1 MHSRVKSSFF
11 LTLFAIVLSACG
23 VTPSSSSPSSQ
34 TTSTTSQSSS
44 TSTSTSSAS
53 SSSASS
59 SVDSVTITFNAKGG
73 SAVAPVVVNRNAAVA
88 APAVP
93 TRAGYTFEGWYRGKA
108 GLTWLEPDA
117 VTFPLSASVNTTL
130 FAYWEPTNSKTVNY
144 STGETYFSTL
154 SSTAQRFILN
164 PLTYETSAEN
174 DILSSLSTTLYSS
187 EVDWDKAI
195 EQGVADFK
203 GDFSRIESK
212 EFSIESLDFI
222 TILQGATSFPKDLEG
237 NDFTLPGG
245 KYDRDN
251 ATKITSTDWIF
262 ELREDMF
269 FEDGLQVTASTFE
282 YTLKQFLDPV
292 QNNFRSTSYYKDA
305 DNRSGFPILNA
316 SEYKKQTLE
325 NPVLWSD
332 VGFEVIDN
340 FTFKLTT
347 FEAIPQSFAVSFG
360 NMQLV
365 HPTIYA
371 SSLNGSNSSYGTP
384 QNPYVSY
391 GPYLIKSFNENQLF
405 VLNKNFDFVRKDT
418 ITYKSISYSFTATVE
433 ENMNL
438 FENGSLSAVGLIGQ
452 YYTEYA
458 ENPNVKRAWQGYPSY
473 LIVNTAPSSL
483 ETDAHQKHPIVQDE
497 RFRQALF
504 FGFNR
509 AAYNSTVYAPNA
521 PSVLPVPVDTKG
533 YIQDPLYYSES
544 PNHLENLEDFSIPTG
559 SNGFIPE
566 RAIQLFNA
574 ALTDYLATPGAVSGP
589 VTLKYLVS
597 NNALN
602 VSLAEYIKSMYETLF
617 NTDASNPDKLI
628 IDIVAVASTSIGAI
642 RAAWDFDL
650 LPINLGFGISYGVW
664 FQYAAFGLLGGTV
677 VPEFGLTI
685 PFTGGL
691 DAEGNTIEIDLRED
705 PESWIMEEVDIDLTT
720 TYDYLLELGE
730 EVVFEIDEDGDYVI
744 PGFAWLLEQLEPSEG
759 KPAGI
764 YRGPIYTLA
773 EYVYNESTPWDASA
787 AEPFPG
793 ATEEVWKITA
803 VFEKAFLAQM
813 PLIPMSTL
821 DSAVVYADNV
831 MIDWPAYS
839 SAFGWGAARYRYLT
853 TDTDFADGF
862 YNAYEAA
869 FVATL
874 QA

>member
-1 MHSRVKSSFF
+1 
-11 LTLFAIVLSACG
+11 
-23 VTPSSSSPSSQ
+23 
-34 TTSTTSQSSS
+34 
-44 TSTSTSSAS
+44 
-53 SSSASS
+53 
-59 SVDSVTITFNAKGG
+59 
-73 SAVAPVVVNRNAAVA
+73 
-88 APAVP
+88 
-93 TRAGYTFEGWYRGKA
+93 
-108 GLTWLEPDA
+108 
-117 VTFPLSASVNTTL
+117 
-130 FAYWEPTNSKTVNY
+130 
-144 STGETYFSTL
+144 
-154 SSTAQRFILN
+154 
-164 PLTYETSAEN
+164 
-174 DILSSLSTTLYSS
+174 
-187 EVDWDKAI
+187 
-195 EQGVADFK
+195 
-203 GDFSRIESK
+203 
-212 EFSIESLDFI
+212 
-222 TILQGATSFPKDLEG
+222 
-237 NDFTLPGG
+237 
-245 KYDRDN
+245 
-251 ATKITSTDWIF
+251 
-262 ELREDMF
+262 
-269 FEDGLQVTASTFE
+269 
-282 YTLKQFLDPV
+282 
-292 QNNFRSTSYYKDA
+292 
-305 DNRSGFPILNA
+305 
-316 SEYKKQTLE
+316 
-325 NPVLWSD
+325 
-332 VGFEVIDN
+332 
-340 FTFKLTT
+340 
-347 FEAIPQSFAVSFG
+347 
-360 NMQLV
+360 
-365 HPTIYA
+365 
-371 SSLNGSNSSYGTP
+371 
-384 QNPYVSY
+384 
-391 GPYLIKSFNENQLF
+391 
-405 VLNKNFDFVRKDT
+405 
-418 ITYKSISYSFTATVE
+418 
-433 ENMNL
+433 
-438 FENGSLSAVGLIGQ
+438 
-452 YYTEYA
+452 
-458 ENPNVKRAWQGYPSY
+458 
-473 LIVNTAPSSL
+473 
-483 ETDAHQKHPIVQDE
+483 
-497 RFRQALF
+497 
-504 FGFNR
+504 
-509 AAYNSTVYAPNA
+509 
-521 PSVLPVPVDTKG
+521 
-533 YIQDPLYYSES
+533 
-544 PNHLENLEDFSIPTG
+544 
-559 SNGFIPE
+559 
-566 RAIQLFNA
+566 
-574 ALTDYLATPGAVSGP
+574 
-589 VTLKYLVS
+589 
-597 NNALN
+597 
-602 VSLAEYIKSMYETLF
+602 MYETLF

>member
-23 VTPSSSSPSSQ
+23 VTPSSSSSPSSQ
-34 TTSTTSQSSS
+34 TPSSSAPSSS
-44 TSTSTSSAS
+44 TP
-53 SSSASS
+53 SSSAPSS
-59 SVDSVTITFNAKGG
+59 QETVTVTFDAKGG
-73 SAVAPVVVNRNAAVA
+73 SAVAPVTVNKNGTLA
-88 APAVP
+88 APTAP
-93 TRAGYTFEGWYRGKA
+93 TRAGYQFEGWFRGKA
-108 GLTWLEPDA
+108 GLTWLEPEA
-117 VTFPLSASVNTTL
+117 TTFPLTASVNTTL
-130 FAYWEPTNSKTVNY
+130 FAYWEPTNSKNVNY
-144 STGETYFSTL
+144 SVGETYFSTL

-164 PLTYETSAEN
+164 PMTYETGAEN
-174 DILSSLSTTLYSS
+174 DIMSSLSTTLYSS

-195 EQGVADFK
+195 EQGVAEFK
-203 GDFSRIESK
+203 GDFSKIEAK
-212 EFSIESLDFI
+212 EFSVESLDFI
-222 TILQGATSFPKDLEG
+222 TILQGAETFPQDIEG
-237 NDFTLPGG
+237 NDYTLPGG

-251 ATKITSTDWIF
+251 ATKVSKTEWIYN
-262 ELREDMF
+262 LREDIF

-305 DNRSGFPILNA
+305 DNRSGLSILNA
-316 SEYKKQTLE
+316 SEYKKQTAE
-325 NPVLWSD
+325 NPVPWSD
-332 VGFEVIDN
+332 VGFDIIDT

-347 FEAIPQSFAVSFG
+347 FEAIPQSSAVGFG
-360 NMQLV
+360 NIQLV
-365 HPTIYA
+365 HPTIFA
-371 SSLNGSNSSYGTP
+371 SSLNGSNSTYGTP
-384 QNPYVSY
+384 ANPFVSY
-391 GPYLIKSFNENQLF
+391 GPYLIKSWNENQSF
-405 VLNKNFDFVRKDT
+405 VLNKNFNFVRKDT
-418 ITYKSISYSFTATVE
+418 ITYKSISYAFTATVE

-438 FENGSLSAVGLIGQ
+438 FENGSLSSVGLIGQ

-483 ETDAHQKHPIVQDE
+483 ETGAHQKHPVVQDE

-544 PNHLENLEDFSIPTG
+544 PNHLENLEDLNIPTG
-559 SNGFIPE
+559 SNGYIPE

-574 ALTDYLATPGAVSGP
+574 ALTDYLASPGAVAGP
-589 VTLKYLVS
+589 VRLKYLIS

-602 VSLAEYIKSMYETLF
+602 VSLANYIKSMYETLF
-617 NTDASNPDKLI
+617 NTTPENPDKLI
-628 IDIVAVASTSIGAI
+628 IDIVAVASSSIGAI

-650 LPINLGFGISYGVW
+650 LPINLGFGASYGVW
-664 FQYAAFGLLGGTV
+664 WQYAAFGLIGGTV
-677 VPEFGLTI
+677 VPQFGLTM
-685 PFTGGL
+685 PFTGAR
-691 DAEGNTIEIDLRED
+691 DENGNTIEIDLRED
-705 PESWIMEEVDIDLTT
+705 PESWIMENVDVDLTT
-720 TYDYLLELGE
+720 TYDFLLELGE
-730 EVVFEIDEDGDYVI
+730 EVVFELDEDGDFVL

-759 KPAGI
+759 KAAGI
-764 YRGPIYTLA
+764 YRGSIYALA
-773 EYVYNESTPWDASA
+773 EYVYNESTPWDGSA

-813 PLIPMSTL
+813 PLVPMSTL
-821 DSAVVYADNV
+821 DSAVVYAANV
-831 MIDWPAYS
+831 VIEWPAFS
-839 SAFGWGAARYRYLT
+839 SAFGWGASRYRYLN
-853 TDTDFADGF
+853 TDADFANGF
-862 YNAYEAA
+862 YNSYEAA
-869 FVATL
+869 YLATL